1 MKKQALFEICLGV
14 VGLILWVMY
23 ALGGIELLFWV
34 VVPMVLVGFVGIL
47 FWYNRKEFAVP
58 EDFKP
63 AFKKNNIIALVLAL
77 VIAVIAY
84 LSINPSVVVNGWN
97 LWVYFVVYAFSFCH
111 GAGLFVAYNKYLKK
125 K

>member
-14 VGLILWVMY
+14 VGLVLWVIY
-23 ALGGIELLFWV
+23 ALCDMHIFWLV
-34 VVPMVLVGFVGIL
+34 LPMVLTGVLAIPLWF
-47 FWYNRKEFAVP
+47 YREKFAVP

-63 AFKKNNIIALVLAL
+63 AFKKNNILSLIYTV
-77 VIAVIAY
+77 VMAVIAY
-84 LSINPSVVVNGWN
+84 FSINPSGIVNGWDI
-97 LWVYFVVYAFSFCH
+97 WAYFVFYAFAFCH